1 MSVQGKR
8 REALRTLAESHG
20 LTIGS
25 YRTTANEDI
34 SEFFGDDPT
43 RIERWAAVTAGSEI
57 RYIYPLY
64 QHKSA
69 AVAKAIEHIG
79 DSMFAEYPVAVVN
92 LDTGRRYRP
101 RWSSLVWRSW

>member
-1 MSVQGKR
+1 MSVQDRR
-8 REALRTLAESHG
+8 REALRALAGTHG

-64 QHKSA
+64 QRKSD
-69 AVAKAIEHIG
+69 AVAKATEHIG
-79 DSMFAEYPVAVVN
+79 DSIFAEFPVAVVN
-92 LDTGRRYRP
+92 LDTGTRYTP
-101 RWSSLVWRSW
+101 RWSSLVWRSR